1 MNQTPSFQAR
11 QQWQQ
16 VRDRFDGPNWRL
28 GKHWSYNLFVD
39 PKRLGFV
46 LSRYKFAAKMAC
58 AGCDVLELGCS
69 EGIGTAILAESAR
82 SYTGVDLD
90 TEAIR
95 AATENWNQPAIRFIE
110 DDFLGKVYGQFNSVV
125 SLDVIEHIAIEREHE
140 CFETMVRNLA
150 DEGIA
155 VIGTPNQTAGVYAS
169 VASRE
174 GHINLYTADRFRRTI
189 EQFFHTVF
197 LFGMNDEIVHVGFE
211 PMAHYLLAV
220 GCNPKRGDRA

>member
-11 QQWQQ
+11 QQWQL

-46 LSRYKFAAKMAC
+46 LSRYKFSAKMAC

-110 DDFLGKVYGQFNSVV
+110 DDFLGKVYGQFDSVV
-125 SLDVIEHIAIEREHE
+125 SLDVIEHIAIERENE
-140 CFETMVRNLA
+140 FFETMVRNLA